1 MQIQQP
7 SLFAVRQAVYRSIEE
22 ITLKDVPTASLINTV
37 VEQKPP
43 LVLSA
48 EDRASSA
55 GVGAKGGCYVSRRE
69 RCG

>member
-1 MQIQQP
+1 VGHTRLM
-7 SLFAVRQAVYRSIEE
+7 
-22 ITLKDVPTASLINTV
+22 INSETFLQCGRA
-37 VEQKPP
+37 ETP

>member
-1 MQIQQP
+1 M
-7 SLFAVRQAVYRSIEE
+7 LFIRNLETKFSTTSYCGRAE
-22 ITLKDVPTASLINTV
+22 TL
-37 VEQKPP
+37 

-48 EDRASSA
+48 EDCAGSA